1 MNDLNQIQGLIIQ
14 NIKKI
19 RQSIS
24 LSQGRLA
31 DKANIT
37 RRYLA
42 EIETGKAVPSIKT
55 LIKISNALNIRMCRL
70 FLTGE
75 DLRECYKADLV
86 NNINEKLK
94 TLFSEQIAKIIDNL

>member
-1 MNDLNQIQGLIIQ
+1 MNNLNQIQALIIQ
-14 NIKKI
+14 NIKNI
-19 RQSIS
+19 RQSVS

-37 RRYLA
+37 RGYLA
-42 EIETGKAVPSIKT
+42 EIETGKAIPSLKT
-55 LIKISNALNIRMCRL
+55 LVKLSNALGIRMCRL
-70 FLTGE
+70 FLTDE

-94 TLFSEQIAKIIDNL
+94 TMFREQIAKIIDNL